1 MQRND
6 LTQRRGTINLTVL
19 MAVLKF
25 KALGFRAK
33 ARRAKTKYRKQI
45 ETDDRRWGGR
55 RLKLSGRAAVPV
67 PGEIFG
73 LFELEILDLSTER
86 TSGLD
91 FRIERLPREIGY
103 LYRLRILNL
112 DVNALTSLPDAIC
125 ELKYLEC
132 LTVSCNKLQTLPLSF
147 KKLIRLESL
156 HLASNHFQ
164 AFPLVICQME
174 SLKFLDLSCNQIVIL
189 PPTLSKLKY
198 LRTLLLYNN
207 KINEWPDA
215 LCDLIELRTL
225 WLGKNELKRL
235 PIHFGQ
241 LKHLDWSN
249 YPLSSNIN
257 DNPLMSPPLNV
268 CQLGIQA
275 IRDYLGSGIPK
286 RSSL

>member
-1 MQRND
+1 
-6 LTQRRGTINLTVL
+6 
-19 MAVLKF
+19 
-25 KALGFRAK
+25 
-33 ARRAKTKYRKQI
+33 
-45 ETDDRRWGGR
+45 
-55 RLKLSGRAAVPV
+55 
-67 PGEIFG
+67 IFG

-225 WLGKNELKRL
+225 WGTKSGYPTLWLGKNELKRL

-241 LKHLDWSN
+241 LKYLDWSN